1 MSSRVERAVDKCYEI
16 KRYHVSPFRCFY
28 FNPKKYTPIEL
39 MKWSQKYIMNRM
51 YDVLLNSARVTGYEV
66 VPSDLLL
73 NHGSRCGVS
82 DRMVKIGKYSFY
94 LIKPEEMGKKLKARH
109 AEFKKKL
116 AEVDSN
122 SITITDDG
130 LIRREGGAQDE

>member
-1 MSSRVERAVDKCYEI
+1 MVNGSVEKALVKCYEI

-28 FNPKKYTPIEL
+28 FNPKKYTPIDL

-51 YDVLLNSARVTGYEV
+51 YDVLLNSAKVTGYEV

-73 NHGSRCGVS
+73 NHGARCGVS

-94 LIKPEEMGKKLKARH
+94 LLKPEEMGKKLKARH
-109 AEFKKKL
+109 DEFKTKL
-116 AEVDSN
+116 AEFDSN
-122 SITITDDG
+122 SITITENGFDSG
-130 LIRREGGAQDE
+130 GRRSIG